1 MLILEIGLNSYVN
14 MLKINSILIVLV
26 LSSCSTISSNNIAP
40 GYGQA
45 YEEIKNFLFG
55 YESNLDLNYIEAI
68 PYASMIVKIG
78 NGPSGLMIL
87 ESKVNDKYT
96 WVSADGVY
104 LVIQKGRIIQ
114 SQGLSNDLDEVVN
127 SFKGWEGKFKNKQLI
142 SYFSFDEPLL
152 SNLKILSIFNTIG
165 MEDVELQMQSLNLKL
180 VVERISAPIV
190 GWERVNKYW
199 IDENNFVW
207 KSNQNIS
214 PRLPNISYEV
224 TKKPL

>member
-1 MLILEIGLNSYVN
+1 
-14 MLKINSILIVLV
+14 MLKIISLILIVLS
-26 LSSCSTISSNNIAP
+26 LSSCSTINSSKIAP
-40 GYGQA
+40 GYAQA

-55 YESNLDLNYIEAI
+55 YESNLDLNYIESI

-87 ESKVNDKYT
+87 ESKANDKYT

-114 SQGLSNDLDEVVN
+114 SQGLSNNLDESIY
-127 SFKGWEGKFKNKQLI
+127 SFQGWEGEFKNKQFI
-142 SYFSFDEPLL
+142 SYFSFDEPTL

-165 MEDVELQMQSLNLKL
+165 LEDVDLQMQSLNLKL
-180 VVERISAPIV
+180 VEERISAPIL
-190 GWERVNKYW
+190 GWEKVNKYW

-214 PRLPNISYEV
+214 PRLPSISYEI
-224 TKKPL
+224 TKKPR